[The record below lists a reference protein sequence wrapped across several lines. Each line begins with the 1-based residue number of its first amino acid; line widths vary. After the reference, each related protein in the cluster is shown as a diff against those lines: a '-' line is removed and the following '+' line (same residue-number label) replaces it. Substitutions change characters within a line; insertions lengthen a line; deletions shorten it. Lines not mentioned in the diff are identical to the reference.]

1 MELKSILEAVLFA
14 SDKPLSTRE
23 LRDICTAAADQSE
36 DPEIIAFKK
45 PKEPDVLA
53 ALEALEG
60 EHAAADRSFC
70 LVCVAGAWQFVS
82 RPQFAP
88 WLRPFSAGRNRTA
101 KLSQPAP
108 ETLAIIAY
116 RQPLTRAE
124 MEQIRGVSV
133 DGVLQTLIERGLV
146 EQRGRADV
154 VGRPMTFGTT
164 LLFLEYFGLRDLDEL
179 PAADELR
186 RIVVE
191 KPEAL
196 LTIDPGLATTPPDP
210 AGPETSTESPAT
222 EPAQASSD
230 TGEAPENAPAE
241 TSDLEPAP

>member
-1 MELKSILEAVLFA
+1 
-14 SDKPLSTRE
+14 
-23 LRDICTAAADQSE
+23 
-36 DPEIIAFKK
+36 
-45 PKEPDVLA
+45 
-53 ALEALEG
+53 
-60 EHAAADRSFC
+60 
-70 LVCVAGAWQFVS
+70 
-82 RPQFAP
+82 
-88 WLRPFSAGRNRTA
+88 
-101 KLSQPAP
+101 
-108 ETLAIIAY
+108 
-116 RQPLTRAE
+116 
-124 MEQIRGVSV
+124 
-133 DGVLQTLIERGLV
+133 
-146 EQRGRADV
+146 
-154 VGRPMTFGTT
+154 MTFGTT